1 METRELTCICCP
13 MGCSMTAE
21 IENHEVVKVT
31 GNTCPRGAAYAKKEI
46 TSPSR
51 TVTSSVHVT
60 HGKLLMASV
69 KTKEEVP
76 KERIMDVMEVVRNL
90 TVEAPVTIGQVLVE
104 DCAGTGVEFVATR
117 NVDVV

>member
-31 GNTCPRGAAYAKKEI
+31 GNTCPRGAAYAKKDI

-51 TVTSSVHVT
+51 TVSSSVRVT

-104 DCAGTGVEFVATR
+104 DCAGTGVELVATR

>member
-76 KERIMDVMEVVRNL
+76 KEEPNFL
-90 TVEAPVTIGQVLVE
+90 
-104 DCAGTGVEFVATR
+104 F
-117 NVDVV
+117 

>member
-51 TVTSSVHVT
+51 TVVT

-104 DCAGTGVEFVATR
+104 DCAGTDVELVATR
-117 NVDVV
+117 NVDAV

>member
-51 TVTSSVHVT
+51 TVTSSVRVA

-104 DCAGTGVEFVATR
+104 DCAGPGVELVATR
-117 NVDVV
+117 NVEAV

>member
-51 TVTSSVHVT
+51 TV
-60 HGKLLMASV
+60 KLLMASV

-104 DCAGTGVEFVATR
+104 DCAGTGVELVATR
-117 NVDVV
+117 NVEAV

>member
-76 KERIMDVMEVVRNL
+76 KEADHGCDGSGAELDRRS
-90 TVEAPVTIGQVLVE
+90 PGYHWPG
-104 DCAGTGVEFVATR
+104 AGGGLCG
-117 NVDVV
+117 N

>member
-76 KERIMDVMEVVRNL
+76 KERIMDVM
-90 TVEAPVTIGQVLVE
+90 
-104 DCAGTGVEFVATR
+104 GTGEFRGLFDFSEDFCDRAAECGHR
-117 NVDVV
+117 SFVVMA